1 MNNALFIGH
10 QYFTFGDFQSGWQ
23 KQLFCHTND
32 GEQVSI
38 HNLKRDRWG
47 QQQQQQVQWGL
58 KIVLGKK
65 WGKELPERKS
75 SFYQSRRVPWH
86 QASHTL
92 SEQGLQTSLAVHLH
106 VEEDRVY
113 TTKESKRIMTL
124 PEDYI
129 LTGTLNEKLAR
140 IGLMVAPICMKYVAE
155 SVYQTILEPW
165 NEVHNRTN

>member
-1 MNNALFIGH
+1 M
-10 QYFTFGDFQSGWQ
+10 
-23 KQLFCHTND
+23 
-32 GEQVSI
+32 
-38 HNLKRDRWG
+38 
-47 QQQQQQVQWGL
+47 
-58 KIVLGKK
+58 
-65 WGKELPERKS
+65 
-75 SFYQSRRVPWH
+75 PWH

-155 SVYQTILEPW
+155 SVYQNILEPW